1 MRKKQADEWLASYD
15 GLLAPTVAIEPP
27 LLSELETDE
36 DYAHLNL
43 LILRNPT
50 VANLLDLCAITL
62 PNHRSGDL
70 PSGLMLVGRN
80 GTDSAL
86 LGTAQAMEKALKY

>member
-1 MRKKQADEWLASYD
+1 MVDRQADEWLASYD
-15 GLLAPTVAIEPP
+15 GLLAPTVPVEPP
-27 LLSELETDE
+27 LLTDLESDE
-36 DYAHLNL
+36 EYARLNL

-62 PNHRSGDL
+62 PNHRPGDL

-80 GTDSAL
+80 GADSAL
-86 LGTAQAMEKALKY
+86 LGAAQAMEKALKQ